1 MSDQPMRGVRV
12 VEVAQFTFV
21 PASGA
26 LLAEWGADVIK
37 VEHAVNGDAQR
48 GLTNIGPVSAV
59 GPFAPIME
67 HPNHGKRS
75 IGLALETE
83 EGLEILHELVHR
95 ADVFSTNFLP
105 EARARLRIDVE
116 DLRKVNPRIIYVR
129 GSALGSAG
137 RERNRGGYDQ
147 STFWCRGGN
156 AAGVTPP
163 ELDRICTMPGPAYG
177 DSIGGMTIAGG
188 IAAALFARE
197 RTGEPSVVDVSLLS
211 TSAWANA
218 LPIAQS
224 LINGEPW
231 QAPAAGGAA
240 PTNPLSGLYR
250 TSDDRWIQLS
260 MLQPARYW
268 ADFCKHLG
276 REDLATDERFD
287 SAEKLMDG
295 AEAAGEI
302 VAAEI
307 ATRTLADWQ
316 DRFQTLEGQW
326 EAVQNSI
333 EVGNDPQLVDNG
345 HIADVVD
352 VEGTVRKLVASPV
365 RFDESSP
372 DLTRSPTFAEHTD
385 EILRELGVD
394 DERMIELKLAG
405 AVT

>member
-26 LLAEWGADVIK
+26 LLAEWGADVVK

-83 EGLEILHELVHR
+83 GGLAVLHELVRR

-105 EARARLRIDVE
+105 DARARLRIDVE
-116 DLRKVNPRIIYVR
+116 DIRAINPDIIYVR
-129 GSALGSAG
+129 GSALGNKGAQ
-137 RERNRGGYDQ
+137 RDRGGYDQ

-156 AAGVTPP
+156 AAGVSPP
-163 ELDRICTMPGPAYG
+163 ELDRLCTMPGPAYG

-197 RTGEPSVVDVSLLS
+197 RTGEPSVVDVSLLG

-224 LINGEPW
+224 LVTGEPW
-231 QAPAAGGAA
+231 QAPASAGAA
-240 PTNPLSGLYR
+240 PTNALSGLYR
-250 TSDDRWIQLS
+250 TSDDRWLQLS
-260 MLQPARYW
+260 MLQPAKYW
-268 ADFCKHLG
+268 ADFCKHID
-276 REDLATDERFD
+276 RDDLIADERFD
-287 SAEKLMDG
+287 SAEKLMER
-295 AEAAGEI
+295 AEEAGEI

-307 ATRTLADWQ
+307 GSRTLDEWKE
-316 DRFQTLEGQW
+316 RFATLEGQW
-326 EAVQNSI
+326 DPVQNSI

-345 HIADVVD
+345 HVAEVRD
-352 VEGTVRKLVASPV
+352 VEGNVRRLIASPV
-365 RFDESSP
+365 RFDEAAP
-372 DLTRSPTFAEHTD
+372 ELTRSPTFAEHTD

-394 DERMIELKLAG
+394 DDRMIELKLAG